1 MFNTINHSPTTTF
14 TFDNITRC
22 IKCNL
27 LCSLDIRY
35 KDGNPIII
43 FSEKGHS
50 GNILLYDYLSK
61 YNEFSLLKEKCKDC
75 GKNSHE
81 IKGISVLCKM

>member
-1 MFNTINHSPTTTF
+1 MLNTNNYTPTTTF

-35 KDGNPIII
+35 KDGNPTII
-43 FSEKGHS
+43 FFVKKVIQEIFYYMIIYQ
-50 GNILLYDYLSK
+50 NIM
-61 YNEFSLLKEKCKDC
+61 NFRF
-75 GKNSHE
+75 
-81 IKGISVLCKM
+81 